1 MKRALIFSDSH
12 GRIDRALEII
22 RQHPEAEAVFH
33 CGDVMDD
40 ADRLRRATP
49 HPVAIVRG
57 NGDYGPGLPQELV
70 TVFAGKKFAMCHGH
84 RHHVYGGMETL
95 RYWGLEREADVVL
108 FGHTHIP
115 FVEQSSTLTLINPG
129 SITRPRQA
137 DHRPSYAVVDID
149 TKGELKVRIQ
159 YLSS

>member
-12 GRIDRALEII
+12 GRIENALEVI

-33 CGDVMDD
+33 CGDIMND

-57 NGDYGPGLPQELV
+57 NGDYGPDLPQEVV

-84 RHHVYGGMETL
+84 RHGVYGTL
-95 RYWGLEREADVVL
+95 DILKFWGSEKEADIVL

-115 FVEQSSTLTLINPG
+115 FVEQGHSLTLINPG
-129 SITRPRQA
+129 SISRPRQKGYK
-137 DHRPSYAVVDID
+137 PSYAIIDID
-149 TKGELKVRIQ
+149 EKGELAIQIQ
-159 YLSS
+159 YLP